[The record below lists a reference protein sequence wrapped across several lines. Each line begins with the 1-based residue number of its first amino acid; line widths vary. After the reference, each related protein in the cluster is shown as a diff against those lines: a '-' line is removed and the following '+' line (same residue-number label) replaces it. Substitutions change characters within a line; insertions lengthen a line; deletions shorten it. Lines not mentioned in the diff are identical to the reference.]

1 MSAVLRVEGLTAGY
15 VRDLPILRDVDL
27 TVAENSLTVI
37 IGPNGAGKS
46 TLIKAIAGLVPVS
59 AGQVLLEGRAI
70 TGIRPDRMGAL
81 GLAYVPQTDNIFR
94 QLTIA
99 ENLALVLR
107 RVPDRAARLAELYA
121 LFPPLEGK
129 ARERAGA
136 LSGGQRQMLAVAMA
150 LAGRPR
156 VLLMDEPSAGLS
168 PKIAGEV
175 LDLARALTGQ
185 GVTILLVEQNV
196 KQALRVADHCW
207 ILAEGRNQL
216 DGPAAAILADP
227 AVAEIY
233 LGGRRGPKPGAGAAA
248 DGGAPDGG
256 APDGGAPDGAATH
269 GSGTQG
275 MGAA

>member
-1 MSAVLRVEGLTAGY
+1 MSALLSVSGLVAGY
-15 VRDLPILRDVDL
+15 VRDLPILHGVDL
-27 TVAENSLTVI
+27 SVPEGSLTVI

-59 AGQVLLEGRAI
+59 AGQVRLEGAEI

-107 RVPDRAARLAELYA
+107 RVPDRATRLDELYA
-121 LFPPLEGK
+121 LFPALREK
-129 ARERAGA
+129 AGARAGA

-156 VLLMDEPSAGLS
+156 VMLMDEPSAGLS
-168 PKIAGEV
+168 PKIAAEV
-175 LDLARALTGQ
+175 LDLARGLTAQ

-216 DGPAAAILADP
+216 DGPAAAILSDP

-233 LGGRRGPKPGAGAAA
+233 LGGHRRAAAGAGAA
-248 DGGAPDGG
+248 
-256 APDGGAPDGAATH
+256 
-269 GSGTQG
+269 
-275 MGAA
+275 